1 MSGVK
6 EPVAGPVGH
15 GQGTGTREHQ
25 PSCLLYQVEDLL
37 RKPDPGIMRVRA
49 ELEVEWWLRDARIPY
64 GPDLVSEIG
73 ARVVD
78 FLLGDRVAQ
87 QAWEAWLGPVARM
100 AVRAYQEEV
109 ES

>member
-1 MSGVK
+1 VK
-6 EPVAGPVGH
+6 EPVTGPVGH
-15 GQGTGTREHQ
+15 GQGAGTGEHQ
-25 PSCLLYQVEDLL
+25 PSCPVYQVEELL

-64 GPDLVSEIG
+64 GPDVVSEIG

-87 QAWEAWLGPVARM
+87 QSWEAWLGPVARM
-100 AVRAYQEEV
+100 AVRAYQEEADDARC
-109 ES
+109 

>member
-1 MSGVK
+1 
-6 EPVAGPVGH
+6 
-15 GQGTGTREHQ
+15 
-25 PSCLLYQVEDLL
+25 VEDLL

-64 GPDLVSEIG
+64 GPNVVSEIG

-87 QAWEAWLGPVARM
+87 QNWEAWLGPVARM
-100 AVRAYQEEV
+100 AVRAYQEEADDARC
-109 ES
+109 